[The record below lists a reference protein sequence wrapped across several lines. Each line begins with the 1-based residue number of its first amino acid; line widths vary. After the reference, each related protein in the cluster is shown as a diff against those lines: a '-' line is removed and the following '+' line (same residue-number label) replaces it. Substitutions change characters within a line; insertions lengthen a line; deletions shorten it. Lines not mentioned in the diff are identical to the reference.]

1 MRIKALNWYK
11 TQTKYRQ
18 FVMNVAPASGKTKA
32 ACVITSDLYKNKLIE
47 KTIVIAPLTG
57 VTLQWSLDYKNIV
70 KRHMEKISSVRIF
83 HTLAGI
89 QIYVQLECI
98 I

>member
-1 MRIKALNWYK
+1 
-11 TQTKYRQ
+11 
-18 FVMNVAPASGKTKA
+18 MNVAPASGKTKA

-70 KRHMEKISSVRIF
+70 KRHMDKISSVEDISY
-83 HTLAGI
+83 TSWNTDICATWSALSNI
-89 QIYVQLECI
+89 QDQIDHQ
-98 I
+98 

>member
-1 MRIKALNWYK
+1 MKINKVDNTFELREWQSECVSKALNWYK

-70 KRHMEKISSVRIF
+70 KNRNINLK
-83 HTLAGI
+83 
-89 QIYVQLECI
+89 
-98 I
+98 